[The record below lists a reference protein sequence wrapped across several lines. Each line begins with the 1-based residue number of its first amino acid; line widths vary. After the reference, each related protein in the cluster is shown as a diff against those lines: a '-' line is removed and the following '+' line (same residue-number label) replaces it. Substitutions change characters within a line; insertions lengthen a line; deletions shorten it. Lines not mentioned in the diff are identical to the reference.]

1 MGGVPAKCLHCKQDL
16 RYDPI
21 SLRYRC
27 PGCEVSETRKESAAG
42 TAGPE
47 GAAGAARAASAVGE
61 AASPPA
67 DPWRE
72 RGEILGREAARLL
85 RRVQRWLGK

>member
-1 MGGVPAKCLHCKQDL
+1 MGGVPAKCLHCNQDL

-21 SLRYRC
+21 SLRCRC
-27 PGCEVSETRKESAAG
+27 PRCEVSEARKESAAG
-42 TAGPE
+42 AAGAE
-47 GAAGAARAASAVGE
+47 GAARAASAVGE

-85 RRVQRWLGK
+85 RRVQQWLGK

>member
-27 PGCEVSETRKESAAG
+27 PGCEAGETRKESAA
-42 TAGPE
+42 